1 MPATI
6 RIQTPSLREL
16 HSDLESVELGLGQ
29 SVRDAMVESAE
40 PVRLQTAAN
49 TPVGPGPQS
58 PKDNLPHIGETI
70 QVSPRVDGAAIV
82 SRHPGAGVLEYGG
95 TIAPK
100 GTPIHIAPHEMARKA
115 GDQKAGEVQRRV
127 LAAIDRLLR
136 RFGL

>member
-6 RIQTPSLREL
+6 RIQTPSLRDL
-16 HSDLESVELGLGQ
+16 QRDLESVELGLGRA
-29 SVRDAMVESAE
+29 VRDELVDAAE
-40 PVRLQTAAN
+40 PVRLRTAEN

-58 PKDNLPHIGETI
+58 AKDNLPHIGETI

-100 GTPIHIAPHEMARKA
+100 GTPIQIAPHEMARKA
-115 GDQKAGEVQRRV
+115 GEQKAGEVQRRV